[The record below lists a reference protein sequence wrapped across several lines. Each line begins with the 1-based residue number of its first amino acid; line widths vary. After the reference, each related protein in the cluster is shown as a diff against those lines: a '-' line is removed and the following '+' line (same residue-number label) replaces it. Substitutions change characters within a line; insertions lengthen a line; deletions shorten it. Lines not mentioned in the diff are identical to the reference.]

1 MGDEDLGFD
10 IKMGVEDLSILKI
23 KNHGNRLTQANG
35 PDASTTGT
43 GNGEAVS
50 NSVKTSSAPEGEAA
64 AAVPLV
70 STTALVETEDQD
82 DEIAR
87 L

>member
-35 PDASTTGT
+35 PDASTAGT
-43 GNGEAVS
+43 GNGDAVS
-50 NSVKTSSAPEGEAA
+50 NSVKTSNATEGEAA
-64 AAVPLV
+64 AAVP
-70 STTALVETEDQD
+70 
-82 DEIAR
+82 
-87 L
+87 